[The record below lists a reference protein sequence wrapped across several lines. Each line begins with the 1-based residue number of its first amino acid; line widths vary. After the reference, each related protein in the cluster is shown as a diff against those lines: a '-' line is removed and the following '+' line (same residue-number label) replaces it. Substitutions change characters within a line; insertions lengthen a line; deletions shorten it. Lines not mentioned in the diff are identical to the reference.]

1 MTAKRKKTAK
11 ATAKPD
17 VKKQKAPAKPP
28 EKLEAAD
35 THSNGL
41 SRNELMLEAK
51 TRSIKNFRILNKQ
64 ELIEILK
71 DGTTQERASEIV
83 AGAIA
88 RWKNG
93 WGTGKP
99 REKTQI

>member
-1 MTAKRKKTAK
+1 MTTKRKKTAK
-11 ATAKPD
+11 VNAKPD
-17 VKKQKAPAKPP
+17 VKKPKAPAKPP
-28 EKLEAAD
+28 EKPEATGAL
-35 THSNGL
+35 SGGP

-51 TRSIKNFRILNKQ
+51 ARSIKNFRILNKQ

-71 DGTTQERASEIV
+71 DGTTQERSNEIL
-83 AGAIA
+83 AGAVA

-99 REKTQI
+99 REKTQV

>member
-11 ATAKPD
+11 ASAKPG
-17 VKKQKAPAKPP
+17 VKKPKAPAKPP
-28 EKLEAAD
+28 EKPEAAD
-35 THSNGL
+35 TRSGEP

-51 TRSIKNFRILNKQ
+51 ARGIKNFRILNKQ

-71 DGTTQERASEIV
+71 DGTTQERTNEIA
-83 AGAIA
+83 AGAVA

-99 REKTQI
+99 REKTQV

>member
-1 MTAKRKKTAK
+1 MIAKRKKTAK
-11 ATAKPD
+11 ATAKPG
-17 VKKQKAPAKPP
+17 VKKPKAPAKPP
-28 EKLEAAD
+28 EKPE
-35 THSNGL
+35 TTGTRSGGP

-51 TRSIKNFRILNKQ
+51 AKGIKNFRILNKQ

-71 DGTTQERASEIV
+71 DGTTQERTSEIV
-83 AGAIA
+83 AEAIV

>member
-11 ATAKPD
+11 AATKPD
-17 VKKQKAPAKPP
+17 VRKQKAPAKPP

-35 THSNGL
+35 TRSNGP

-51 TRSIKNFRILNKQ
+51 ARGIKNFRILNKQ
-64 ELIEILK
+64 ELIEVLK
-71 DGTTQERASEIV
+71 DGTTQERSNEIL
-83 AGAIA
+83 AGAVA

>member
-28 EKLEAAD
+28 EKPEA
-35 THSNGL
+35 TSTSSNGP

-51 TRSIKNFRILNKQ
+51 ARGIKNFRILNKQ

-71 DGTTQERASEIV
+71 DGTTQDRANEIV
-83 AGAIA
+83 AGAVSI
-88 RWKNG
+88 WKNG